1 MSRSISLKSLIRLQ
15 KRQLSRG
22 KMNKERA
29 GLIFLILYFWGM
41 EILFILL
48 YKGLGGSV
56 PPLYLT
62 AFLLSA
68 LVTDIMMKII
78 LIRDMS
84 VMDSFL
90 KTRPV
95 SQEVWKRF
103 LWVSQFWA
111 VSNLIMPVAVLP
123 ALLLL
128 FRFPLSIAV
137 LLAMYLFSV
146 LNGILVM
153 LLKRRGPYAS
163 EKAVSPTSVRTF
175 KSGRSGHSIFALQS
189 RSLLRSSR
197 LRTPMLI
204 FFGLCLLQIFLNM
217 SDQRREDDLWLL
229 FFMIYGPVLFCQY
242 GFGIESCCFS
252 GLWTRPISVKRLLT
266 DKFRLSFVLTGASLL
281 IMIPI
286 FLILGRS
293 IFAPISY
300 ALFMAGFGS
309 LLLLIDAYNVTP
321 FDLFGKTFF
330 NYQGSRASFRLS
342 TFFSILFVIIICVVL
357 PIILPGW
364 PSYLILSGLGLLGI
378 FFHRPYF
385 GWVERN
391 FLKNKYEYMDKYQS
405 R

>member
-163 EKAVSPTSVRTF
+163 EKAVSPTSART
-175 KSGRSGHSIFALQS
+175 
-189 RSLLRSSR
+189 
-197 LRTPMLI
+197 
-204 FFGLCLLQIFLNM
+204 
-217 SDQRREDDLWLL
+217 
-229 FFMIYGPVLFCQY
+229 
-242 GFGIESCCFS
+242 
-252 GLWTRPISVKRLLT
+252 
-266 DKFRLSFVLTGASLL
+266 
-281 IMIPI
+281 
-286 FLILGRS
+286 
-293 IFAPISY
+293 
-300 ALFMAGFGS
+300 
-309 LLLLIDAYNVTP
+309 
-321 FDLFGKTFF
+321 
-330 NYQGSRASFRLS
+330 
-342 TFFSILFVIIICVVL
+342 
-357 PIILPGW
+357 
-364 PSYLILSGLGLLGI
+364 
-378 FFHRPYF
+378 
-385 GWVERN
+385 
-391 FLKNKYEYMDKYQS
+391 
-405 R
+405 

>member
-1 MSRSISLKSLIRLQ
+1 LKSLIRLQ

-22 KMNKERA
+22 RIKKERG
-29 GLIFLILYFWGM
+29 GLILLILYSWGM

-48 YKGLGGSV
+48 NKGLGESF
-56 PPLYLT
+56 PPLFRT
-62 AFLLSA
+62 VFLLSA
-68 LVTDIMMKII
+68 LVSDILLKII
-78 LIRDMS
+78 LIRDVS
-84 VMDSFL
+84 VMDPFL

-95 SQEVWKRF
+95 SREIWNRF

-111 VSNLIMPVAVLP
+111 VSNLVMPVIVLP

-128 FRFPLSIAV
+128 FRFPLSIA
-137 LLAMYLFSV
+137 LWMALYLFSV
-146 LNGILVM
+146 LNGILLM

-163 EKAVSPTSVRTF
+163 EKAVSPTSARTF
-175 KSGRSGHSIFALQS
+175 KSGRSGHSIFGLQS
-189 RSLLRSSR
+189 RSLLRSKR
-197 LRTPMLI
+197 LRTPILM
-204 FFGLCLLQIFLNM
+204 FCGVSLLQILLTM
-217 SDQRREDDLWLL
+217 SDEWREGDLWH
-229 FFMIYGPVLFCQY
+229 FFFIIYGVLMFCQF

-286 FLILGRS
+286 CLIFGKS
-293 IFAPISY
+293 ILLSFSY

-309 LLLLIDAYNVTP
+309 LLLLVDAYNVTP

-330 NYQGSRASFRLS
+330 NYQGSKANFRIS
-342 TFFSILFVIIICVVL
+342 TFISVLLIAILCAAL
-357 PIILPGW
+357 PMSLPGW
-364 PSYLILSGLGLLGI
+364 PSCLILSGLGLLGI
-378 FFHRPYF
+378 LFHRPYF

>member
-137 LLAMYLFSV
+137 LLAMARPLCFGES
-146 LNGILVM
+146 GFPDF
-153 LLKRRGPYAS
+153 RPYVQVR
-163 EKAVSPTSVRTF
+163 AVRPF
-175 KSGRSGHSIFALQS
+175 HLRSAEQEPAPFQS
-189 RSLLRSSR
+189 AEDPYVDIIRSL
-197 LRTPMLI
+197 P
-204 FFGLCLLQIFLNM
+204 
-217 SDQRREDDLWLL
+217 
-229 FFMIYGPVLFCQY
+229 
-242 GFGIESCCFS
+242 
-252 GLWTRPISVKRLLT
+252 
-266 DKFRLSFVLTGASLL
+266 ASN
-281 IMIPI
+281 IP
-286 FLILGRS
+286 
-293 IFAPISY
+293 
-300 ALFMAGFGS
+300 
-309 LLLLIDAYNVTP
+309 
-321 FDLFGKTFF
+321 
-330 NYQGSRASFRLS
+330 
-342 TFFSILFVIIICVVL
+342 
-357 PIILPGW
+357 
-364 PSYLILSGLGLLGI
+364 
-378 FFHRPYF
+378 
-385 GWVERN
+385 
-391 FLKNKYEYMDKYQS
+391 
-405 R
+405 